1 MGSFNGITYA
11 FGQWNKKKELDIRSS
26 FNSNM
31 QYWGAWLHDLKKKKE
46 KGFYERFSSNL
57 NHLMAETSCKLQQ
70 FYNL

>member
-46 KGFYERFSSNL
+46 KGFFLRAILVQLKPS
-57 NHLMAETSCKLQQ
+57 HGWDVM
-70 FYNL
+70 